1 LAGDIG
7 EPNLL
12 RRSIDHDPSAP
23 SPKDWLV
30 RNAKRVCA
38 GMATIAVIIAG
49 LDLMNVPVVQAA
61 AEFIDANQQRFA
73 ELPNQMQSD
82 PTHVSGDLAA
92 SAIALVPAKPAAP
105 AEARRSAPMQ
115 LASLGP
121 DAVQAAR
128 PIPDVR
134 LPSPAERLHLKGP
147 SLLKSQH
154 CLARAIYFE
163 ARGEPERG
171 QIAVAQVVLNR
182 VFSGYYP
189 SNVCDVVYQNSD
201 RYLSCQFT
209 FACDGKSDVIN
220 ERGAWARANR
230 IAAQT
235 LAGEVYDTAVG
246 ASTHYHAI
254 YVHPAWVGEM
264 HKLVRYG
271 IHNFYRPI
279 AWGSGA
285 DEPVWGE
292 AAAEKEKKK

>member
-1 LAGDIG
+1 ML
-7 EPNLL
+7 NLL
-12 RRSIDHDPSAP
+12 RRSIDRDPSTP
-23 SPKDWLV
+23 LFKDWLV

-38 GMATIAVIIAG
+38 SLATIAVIIAG

-61 AEFIDANQQRFA
+61 AEFIDANQQRYAALPDQTQF
-73 ELPNQMQSD
+73 ELTRASLD
-82 PTHVSGDLAA
+82 HAA
-92 SAIALVPAKPAAP
+92 SAPAKPAAP
-105 AEARRSAPMQ
+105 AEAPRSAPIQ

-128 PIPDVR
+128 PIPEVR

-189 SNVCDVVYQNSD
+189 SNVCDVVYQNFD

-235 LAGEVYDTAVG
+235 LAGDFYDPAVG
-246 ASTHYHAI
+246 AATHYHAI
-254 YVHPAWVGEM
+254 YVHPEWVGEM

-285 DEPVWGE
+285 NEPVWGE
-292 AAAEKEKKK
+292 AAAEKDKTKAR